1 MPKFSEIRVV
11 PSPWRPLGE
20 EERRKAASVAANLV
34 SRMDFVT
41 DWRLQK
47 SYYLAEVWSIEERLC
62 RLSDVD
68 FASWTHGPWSLH
80 VREAEEALEADGL
93 IDRVRQTA
101 RRRPEA
107 EFIRITQRSKVP
119 PLGDSD
125 EEFLDSFAA
134 HIRYTNGETL
144 TKIAKSTVPFQ
155 STKLEDLVDLDGYLE
170 ALRKK
175 HERFV
180 RSPKVA
186 KLVDQAK
193 AE

>member
-1 MPKFSEIRVV
+1 MPKLSAIKVAF
-11 PSPWRPLGE
+11 SPWRPLSE
-20 EERRKAASVAANLV
+20 AERLKTASVAANLV
-34 SRMDFVT
+34 ARLDFVT

-62 RLSDVD
+62 RLSEVE

-80 VREAEEALEADGL
+80 VRAAEEALEADGL
-93 IDRVRQTA
+93 VDRVKQAA

-107 EFIRITQRSKVP
+107 EFLRIAQRSKVP
-119 PLGDSD
+119 PLGEAD
-125 EEFLDSFAA
+125 EDFLDSLAA
-134 HIRYTNGETL
+134 QIKYVDGDSL

-155 STKLEDLVDLDGYLE
+155 LTKPEHLVDLDGYLE
-170 ALRKK
+170 ALKKK

-186 KLVDQAK
+186 KLVAQAK

>member
-1 MPKFSEIRVV
+1 MPKLSEIKVAA
-11 PSPWRPLGE
+11 SPWRPLSV

-34 SRMDFVT
+34 SRVDFVT

-62 RLSDVD
+62 RLSEVE

-93 IDRVRQTA
+93 VDRVRQKA
-101 RRRPEA
+101 KRRPEA
-107 EFIRITQRSKVP
+107 EFLRINQRSKVP
-119 PLGDSD
+119 PLGYAD

-134 HIRYTNGETL
+134 QIKYTDGDTL

-155 STKLEDLVDLDGYLE
+155 STKPEDLVDLDGYLQ
-170 ALRKK
+170 ALKKK

-180 RSPKVA
+180 HSPKVA
-186 KLVDQAK
+186 KLVAQAK
-193 AE
+193 AG